1 MDRFQFSLLGLSAE
15 EERMR
20 LVSTSASDST
30 SLTRLVR
37 ECAPRRSLLVWCIL
51 KLGTHVWLAVRRGS
65 LALPRVSCC
74 PVSSGGPQPALS
86 RRRQLASSC
95 PLQCSVAMFSTLGQA
110 YMAAER
116 PLTRR

>member
-20 LVSTSASDST
+20 LVSTSASEST

-37 ECAPRRSLLVWCIL
+37 ECAARRCLLVWCIL
-51 KLGTHVWLAVRRGS
+51 WLQTRVWPAVRRCA

-74 PVSSGGPQPALS
+74 PVSWAVHSPPC
-86 RRRQLASSC
+86 LADASLC
-95 PLQCSVAMFSTLGQA
+95 PLVSRNAEQMCFPLLG
-110 YMAAER
+110 R
-116 PLTRR
+116 PTWRQGVR